1 VVTLKKTVLGAI
13 QQILTHPF
21 RWVFMSIRRKAI
33 AGLLIILLSAVFVIG
48 LSIISQARN
57 FILAE
62 VQRRAASVARFVGSD
77 LTLAAT
83 VEDSQHTVR
92 DVILRICEDPSI
104 IYASVFDRTGRVVE
118 QNCSRP
124 GYEIRRSLPLS
135 ELYDL
140 SGDNVKYH
148 VSDEILEVYR
158 GFEVSAGGDTYFFL
172 LGFDVSDVS
181 DIVAKI
187 TRLIALNAFIVYL
200 LGLLALIAAVNR
212 LTEPLENLADG
223 MKDLG
228 LGKTPPPVPV
238 RGYDEVGT
246 LSANFNKMVEDLGRY
261 RHEVENYQKHLEE
274 MVEDRTEALN
284 EANSELVR
292 INDTLKGANEK
303 LLELDK
309 LKSNFL
315 GIATHE
321 LKTPLAVVGGYL
333 DSLQDGF
340 AGDLNEPQRGII
352 GEALASCHRMEALI
366 SDMLDLAKIEAGRM
380 PIEVREIP
388 VIKVV
393 QKVAGQI
400 IPLLQ
405 KKKLTLDI
413 QEEGMEA
420 TATFDEDRII
430 QVLINL
436 IGNAIKF
443 TPEEGNVT
451 VSARPGRRTDPQSIE
466 LVVTDTGIGISKDD
480 LPHIFEEFAQVGQPG
495 KVEGTGLG
503 LAICK
508 RIVEAHGGEIW
519 AESVLEKSTTFH
531 FTLPLAE

>member
-1 VVTLKKTVLGAI
+1 MKKTVAGAI
-13 QQILTHPF
+13 QQIMSHPV

-33 AGLLIILLSAVFVIG
+33 AGLLVILLSAVFVIG
-48 LSIISQARN
+48 LSIVSQARN

-77 LTLAAT
+77 LTIAAG
-83 VEDSQHTVR
+83 VEDSRHTVR
-92 DVILRICEDPSI
+92 DVVLRICEDPSI
-104 IYASVFDRTGRVVE
+104 VYASVFDRTGRVLE
-118 QNCSRP
+118 QNCSRA
-124 GYEIRRSLPLS
+124 GFEIMRSLPLS

-140 SGDNVKYH
+140 SGDKVKYH
-148 VSDEILEVYR
+148 VSNEILEVYL
-158 GFEVSAGGDTYFFL
+158 GFKVPDGGGTNFLL
-172 LGFDVSDVS
+172 LGFDVTDVS
-181 DIVAKI
+181 SIVTKI
-187 TRLIALNAFIVYL
+187 TRLIALNAFIVYI

-212 LTEPLENLADG
+212 LTEPLENLAEG
-223 MKDLG
+223 IKDLG
-228 LGKTPPPVPV
+228 LGKTPSPVLV
-238 RGYDEVGT
+238 RGFDEVGI
-246 LSANFNKMVEDLGRY
+246 LSTNFNKMVEDLGRY

-292 INDTLKGANEK
+292 INETLKGANEK

-321 LKTPLAVVGGYL
+321 LKTPLSVVGGYL

-340 AGDLNEPQRGII
+340 AGDLNDLQTGIV
-352 GEALASCHRMEALI
+352 GEALSSCHRMESLI

-380 PIEVREIP
+380 PMEVREMP
-388 VIKVV
+388 VISVV
-393 QKVAGQI
+393 QKVAGQM

-413 QEEGMEA
+413 LEDGMEA
-420 TATFDEDRII
+420 PASFDEDRII
-430 QVLINL
+430 QVLVNL
-436 IGNAIKF
+436 VGNAIKF
-443 TPEEGNVT
+443 TPEEGRVT
-451 VSARPGRRTDPQSIE
+451 VSAKPGRRTDPPSLE
-466 LVVTDTGIGISKDD
+466 LIVTDTGIGISQDD
-480 LPHIFEEFAQVGQPG
+480 LPHIFEEFARVGPPG

-503 LAICK
+503 LAVWK

-519 AESVLEKSTTFH
+519 AESVLDKSTTFH
-531 FTLPLAE
+531 FTLPLAL

>member
-1 VVTLKKTVLGAI
+1 MKNTVAVSVG
-13 QQILTHPF
+13 QILTHPF

-33 AGLLIILLSAVFVIG
+33 AGLLVILLSAVFVIG

-77 LTLAAT
+77 LSLAAT
-83 VEDSQHTVR
+83 VEDSRHTVR
-92 DVILRICEDPSI
+92 DVVQRICEDPSI
-104 IYASVFDRTGRVVE
+104 IYASVFDLTGKVLE

-140 SGDNVKYH
+140 SADDVKYH
-148 VSDEILEVYR
+148 VSEDVLEVYS
-158 GFEVSAGGDTYFFL
+158 GFNVSTEGQTWFFL
-172 LGFDVSDVS
+172 LGFDITDVS
-181 DIVAKI
+181 AIVAKI
-187 TRLIALNAFIVYL
+187 TRLIALNAFIVYI

-212 LTEPLENLADG
+212 LTEPLENLTEG
-223 MKDLG
+223 IKDLG

-246 LSANFNKMVEDLGRY
+246 LSANFNKMVEELVRY
-261 RHEVENYQKHLEE
+261 RQEVDNYQKHLEE
-274 MVEDRTEALN
+274 MVVDRTEALN
-284 EANSELVR
+284 VANSELVR
-292 INDTLKGANEK
+292 INESLKGANEK

-321 LKTPLAVVGGYL
+321 LKTPLSVVGGYL

-340 AGDLNEPQRGII
+340 AGELSDSQSGIVS
-352 GEALASCHRMEALI
+352 EALGSCHRMEALI

-380 PIEVREIP
+380 PMEVGEMP
-388 VIKVV
+388 VIRAVH
-393 QKVAGQI
+393 KVAGQM

-413 QEEGMEA
+413 LEDGMEA
-420 TATFDEDRII
+420 AATFDEDRVI

-436 IGNAIKF
+436 VGNAIKF
-443 TPEEGNVT
+443 TPENGKIT
-451 VSARPGRRTDPQSIE
+451 VLARHGRRTDPAFLE
-466 LVVTDTGIGISKDD
+466 LIVADTGIGISRED
-480 LPHIFEEFAQVGQPG
+480 LPHIFEEFAQVGPPG

-508 RIVEAHGGEIW
+508 RIVQAHGGKIW
-519 AESVLEKSTTFH
+519 AESALGEGTTFH
-531 FTLPLAE
+531 FTLPLVK

>member
-1 VVTLKKTVLGAI
+1 MKKTVFGAV
-13 QQILTHPF
+13 QQILTHPA

-33 AGLLIILLSAVFVIG
+33 AGLLVILLSAVFFIG
-48 LSIISQARN
+48 LSIISQAGN

-77 LTLAAT
+77 LALAAT
-83 VEDSQHTVR
+83 AGGDQHTVR
-92 DVILRICEDPSI
+92 DVVLRICEDPTI
-104 IYASVFDRTGRVVE
+104 VYASVFDRTGRVLE
-118 QNCSRP
+118 QSCSRP

-140 SGDNVKYH
+140 TGDNVRYH
-148 VSDEILEVYR
+148 VADDILEVYR
-158 GFEVSAGGDTYFFL
+158 GFTIKEDGQTYFFL
-172 LGFDVSDVS
+172 LGFDIADISVIVS
-181 DIVAKI
+181 KI
-187 TRLIALNAFIVYL
+187 TRLIAFNAFIVYV

-212 LTEPLENLADG
+212 LTEPLEDLADG
-223 MKDLG
+223 IKDLG
-228 LGKTPPPVPV
+228 LGKTPLPVPV

-292 INDTLKGANEK
+292 INETLKGANEK

-321 LKTPLAVVGGYL
+321 LKTPLSVVGGYL

-340 AGDLNEPQRGII
+340 AGDLNEAQRGIV
-352 GEALASCHRMEALI
+352 GETLASCHRMEALI

-380 PIEVREIP
+380 PMEVREIS

-393 QKVAGQI
+393 QKVAGQM

-413 QEEGMEA
+413 QEEGMDA
-420 TATFDEDRII
+420 LATFDEDRII

-443 TPEEGNVT
+443 TPDEGNVT
-451 VSARPGRRTDPQSIE
+451 VSARSGRRTDPPTIE

-503 LAICK
+503 LAICQ

-519 AESVLEKSTTFH
+519 AESILEQSTTFH